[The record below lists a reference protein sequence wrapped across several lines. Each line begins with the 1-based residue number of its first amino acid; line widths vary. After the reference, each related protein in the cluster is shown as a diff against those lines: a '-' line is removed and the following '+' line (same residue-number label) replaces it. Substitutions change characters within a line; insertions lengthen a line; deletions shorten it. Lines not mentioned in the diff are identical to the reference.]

1 MRIDVAAL
9 EIGQVRR
16 AAFDEVV
23 DSKTE
28 DLAFDTPVR
37 GDVEVDR
44 TAQTLRLR
52 GRLQTTAPLVC
63 GRCLTQ
69 YRQDLAIAVE
79 EEVLVGGSAAP
90 RDGALR
96 PEDFVVPLGP
106 DLVLD
111 VTEAVR
117 QHLLLAVP
125 MVPICR
131 PECRGLCPRCG
142 KNLNEQDCGCEPVE
156 TIDPRLAPL
165 LDLKD
170 TRKE

>member
-1 MRIDVAAL
+1 VRIDVAEL
-9 EIGQVRR
+9 DIGQVRR

-28 DLAFDTPVR
+28 DVNFDAPVT
-37 GDVEVDR
+37 GNVEVDR
-44 TAQTLRLR
+44 TTQTLRLR
-52 GRLQTTAPLVC
+52 GKLATTAPFVC

-69 YRQDLAIAVE
+69 YRQDLTIAVE
-79 EEVLVGGSAAP
+79 EEFLVGGTPAS
-90 RDGALR
+90 REGALG
-96 PEDFVVPLGP
+96 PEDFVVPLGQ

-111 VTEAVR
+111 VTEAFR

-131 PECRGLCPRCG
+131 PDCRGLCSQCG
-142 KNLNEQDCGCEPVE
+142 RNLNEQDCGCEPME
-156 TIDPRLAPL
+156 TIDPRLVPL

-170 TRKE
+170 TQST

>member
-1 MRIDVAAL
+1 VRIDVAAL

-37 GDVEVDR
+37 GNVEVDR
-44 TAQTLRLR
+44 TAQTLRLK
-52 GRLQTTAPLVC
+52 GHLATTAPLMC

-69 YRQDLAIAVE
+69 FRQDLAIAVE
-79 EEVLVGGSAAP
+79 EEFLVGGSTAP
-90 RDGALR
+90 REGALR
-96 PEDFVVPLGP
+96 PEDFVFPLGP

-125 MVPICR
+125 MVPVCR
-131 PECRGLCPRCG
+131 PDCRGLCPRCG
-142 KNLNEQDCGCEPVE
+142 KNLNAQDCGCEPVE

-165 LDLKD
+165 RDLKD
-170 TRKE
+170 TRRE

>member
-44 TAQTLRLR
+44 TAQTLRLT
-52 GRLQTTAPLVC
+52 GHLATSAPFVC

-79 EEVLVGGSAAP
+79 EEFLVGGSVAP

-142 KNLNEQDCGCEPVE
+142 RNLNEQDCGCEPVE

>member
-1 MRIDVAAL
+1 MRIDIAAL

-23 DSKTE
+23 DSKDE

-37 GDVEVDR
+37 GNVEVDR

-52 GRLQTTAPLVC
+52 GHLTTTAPLLC

-69 YRQDLAIAVE
+69 FRQDLAIAVE
-79 EEVLVGGSAAP
+79 EDFLVGEIAAP

-96 PEDFVVPLGP
+96 AEDFVVLLGP

-131 PECRGLCPRCG
+131 PDCRGLCPRCG
-142 KNLNEQDCGCEPVE
+142 KNLNEQDCGCEPVQ

-165 LDLKD
+165 REFRDARRD
-170 TRKE
+170 

>member
-1 MRIDVAAL
+1 MRIDVAEL

-16 AAFDEVV
+16 DAFDEIV
-23 DSKTE
+23 DSKS
-28 DLAFDTPVR
+28 DDVNFDATAT
-37 GDVEVDR
+37 GQIEVDR
-44 TAQTLRLR
+44 TTQTLRLR
-52 GRLQTTAPLVC
+52 GRVATTAPLVC
-63 GRCLTQ
+63 GRCLAPF
-69 YRQDLAIAVE
+69 RQSLAVE
-79 EEVLVGGSAAP
+79 LEEEFLVGQTLTP
-90 RDGALR
+90 REGALR

-125 MVPICR
+125 MVPLCR
-131 PECRGLCPRCG
+131 PDCRGLCPRCG
-142 KNLNEQDCGCEPVE
+142 TNLNERDCGCEPMP

-170 TRKE
+170 THSS

>member
-9 EIGQVRR
+9 EFGQVRR

-37 GDVEVDR
+37 GQVEVDR

-52 GRLQTTAPLVC
+52 GQLTTTAPLVC

-69 YRQDLAIAVE
+69 FRQDLAIAVE
-79 EEVLVGGSAAP
+79 EEFLVGGTAAP

-96 PEDFVVPLGP
+96 TEDFVVPLGP

-111 VTEAVR
+111 ITEAVR

-125 MVPICR
+125 MVPVCR
-131 PECRGLCPRCG
+131 PDCRGLCPRCG
-142 KNLNEQDCGCEPVE
+142 KNLNEKDCECEPVE
-156 TIDPRLAPL
+156 TIDPRLAAL
-165 LDLKD
+165 RNLKD
-170 TRKE
+170 ARRE

>member
-1 MRIDVAAL
+1 VRIDVAEL

-28 DLAFDTPVR
+28 DVSFDAPVR
-37 GDVEVDR
+37 GNVEVDR
-44 TAQTLRLR
+44 TTQTFRLR
-52 GRLQTTAPLVC
+52 GKLATTAPFVC

-69 YRQDLAIAVE
+69 YRQHLAIAVE
-79 EEVLVGGSAAP
+79 EEFLIGGTLAS
-90 RDGALR
+90 REGALR

-131 PECRGLCPRCG
+131 PDCRGLCSQCG
-142 KNLNEQDCGCEPVE
+142 GNLNEQDCGCEPLE

-170 TRKE
+170 TQST

>member
-37 GDVEVDR
+37 GQVEVDR

-52 GRLQTTAPLVC
+52 GQLTTTAHLVC
-63 GRCLTQ
+63 GRCLTPYQ
-69 YRQDLAIAVE
+69 QDLAIAVE
-79 EEVLVGGSAAP
+79 EEFLVGGSPVP

-96 PEDFVVPLGP
+96 PEDFVVSLGP

-125 MVPICR
+125 MVPVCR
-131 PECRGLCPRCG
+131 PACRGLCPRCG

-156 TIDPRLAPL
+156 TIDPRLAAL
-165 LDLKD
+165 RHLKD
-170 TRKE
+170 TRRE